1 MPPYGRGAFCLHG
14 CTHGRLFYRA
24 DVVFATPAPS
34 AAAPRVPAKAPTLPT
49 KPVPIDKGTHT
60 RKVSEA
66 TPVPA
71 ETHSPQEVATPP
83 TTIQTQAASPA
94 TPLVIST
101 SDPFAALS

>member
-1 MPPYGRGAFCLHG
+1 MGASMGGF
-14 CTHGRLFYRA
+14 FYRA

-34 AAAPRVPAKAPTLPT
+34 AAAPGVPVEAPTFPT

-66 TPVPA
+66 TLVLV
-71 ETHSPQEVATPP
+71 ETFSPQEVTTPP
-83 TTIQTQAASPA
+83 TTVQTEAASPT

-101 SDPFAALS
+101 SDPFAALF